1 MANKNLTEIV
11 FVIDASGSM
20 FGLANDTIGGYN
32 SFLKSQR
39 MNTDGVAR
47 ITTILFNNDAKT
59 ICECLDV
66 REAADLNTNT
76 YVPGGG
82 TALLDAVGDAI
93 EKLQDRHDAMDEADR
108 PANVIFVVTTDG
120 QENASTKYKKPQ
132 IAKMVQ
138 HQTNGHG
145 WKFMFLGANVDSFE
159 EASSLGFT
167 AQGTSNYR
175 YDDIGTKAVY
185 TSVDSLVSSVR
196 CCADALD
203 NSDWSL
209 SASYADALC
218 DCDVVDKLSGY
229 VDITIEGTL

>member
-66 REAADLNTNT
+66 REAADLNANT

-93 EKLQDRHDAMDEADR
+93 EKLQDRHDAMGEADR

-132 IAKMVQ
+132 IAKMVR

-175 YDDIGTKAVY
+175 YDDVGTKAVY
-185 TSVDSLVSSVR
+185 TSVDSLVKSVR

-203 NSDWSL
+203 NADWSL
-209 SASYADALC
+209 SASYTTALESTA
-218 DCDVVDKLSGY
+218 VSNSTTTL
-229 VDITIEGTL
+229 EG